1 MKVTKYSLSV
11 TDAYIGC
18 EDVPSSVCCET
29 PCRECPFFGQD
40 VTLEEVLKKYIEVY
54 NADN

>member
-1 MKVTKYSLSV
+1 MKVTKYNISV
-11 TDAYIGC
+11 TEAYIGC
-18 EDVPSSVCCET
+18 DDVPSSACCEVS
-29 PCRECPFFGQD
+29 CNECPFVGQD